1 LFETCVNSSMQLETS
16 IRNGDFEGAF
26 KFPFMKSGVKSR
38 RASMSVHIVLS
49 KPIAR
54 AICDVLV

>member
-1 LFETCVNSSMQLETS
+1 MQLETS